1 MDIVTTENFN
11 KKYKKLNSNL
21 KLKIDKALAKFIINP
36 FDVSLLN
43 HNLQG
48 RLKGFKTIKAGF
60 DLRIIFKEEN
70 GYTLVIMIDLGKHND
85 VY

>member
-1 MDIVTTENFN
+1 MEIITTDNFN
-11 KKYKKLNSNL
+11 KKYKKLSNNL
-21 KLKIDKALAKFIINP
+21 KDKIDRALEKFAKDP
-36 FDVSLLN
+36 FDTSLLN

-48 RLKGFKTIKAGF
+48 RLKGFNSIKAGF

-70 GYTLVIMIDLGKHND
+70 GYTLVVMIDLGKYDN